1 MQGTLP
7 NFQASNSK
15 WQSQCWVTVLWKEF
29 LRNSYHNTVTLQL
42 EVAVA
47 VLGHSVVARVWSE
60 LLPQHCDPPPTRL
73 TASINQLTWSWTS
86 SPMHN
91 RLKKRCPASNF
102 LPSLVHRSVLSRAQK
117 ARQFNSGIFYT
128 IWLIVVT
135 VYSFNYFLRLYLY
148 KVVYWDWYFYKT
160 AKKKRM
166 KTPVSQRASAIITYS
181 CTKTKQVSKR
191 APKSLGAITL
201 SLRSYIPNKQVRPK
215 EPLIS
220 LFLYDQ
226 KNSTK

>member
-1 MQGTLP
+1 MQGTVP

-47 VLGHSVVARVWSE
+47 VLGHSVAARVWSE

-73 TASINQLTWSWTS
+73 TVSINQLTWSWTS

-128 IWLIVVT
+128 PLWLPFTHSIT
-135 VYSFNYFLRLYLY
+135 FFAYTYI
-148 KVVYWDWYFYKT
+148 KWYIEIDISTKRQ
-160 AKKKRM
+160 KKNEWKH
-166 KTPVSQRASAIITYS
+166 Q
-181 CTKTKQVSKR
+181 C
-191 APKSLGAITL
+191 
-201 SLRSYIPNKQVRPK
+201 PK
-215 EPLIS
+215 EPLLLLLIAV
-220 LFLYDQ
+220 Q
-226 KNSTK
+226 KQNKLVSAPQRA